1 VSVLKLDIL
10 DERIVD
16 LLRAFGLPYAFGGG
30 TPKDGAGAWPPDP
43 LPVGHGGGRGL
54 DCSGFAQAAL
64 VHLGMLPATAPDR
77 TAASLWHI
85 AKPVPIEDARLGD
98 LAFYGQP
105 SHVRHVTLC
114 LGGGVCMGANGG
126 GAKTY
131 GDNPAAFVKLDRI
144 KYRSDFIGVRR
155 MVP

>member
-1 VSVLKLDIL
+1 MTMLRLDVL

-16 LLRAFGLPYAFGGG
+16 LLRAFGIPYAYGGG
-30 TPKDGAGAWPPDP
+30 TPKDGANGWPPALP
-43 LPVGHGGGRGL
+43 LGHENGRGL
-54 DCSGFAQAAL
+54 DCSGFVQAAL
-64 VHLGMLPATAPDR
+64 VHLGMLPASAPDR
-77 TAASLWHI
+77 TAAALWHI
-85 AKPVPIEDARLGD
+85 AKPVPFEDARLGD

-126 GAKTY
+126 GSKTY

-144 KYRSDFIGVRR
+144 KYRTDFLGVRR
-155 MVP
+155 IV